1 MRQKPGFAQMLIIR
15 FTALKKHKPKIKIN
29 ARLCAY
35 SWLAANVPKL
45 CAGVELEL
53 CPPGTADDYKYFVE
67 VKT

>member
-35 SWLAANVPKL
+35 SWLAANVPGI
-45 CAGVELEL
+45 CEGMELL
-53 CPPGTADDYKYFVE
+53 IVQPGQKPD
-67 VKT
+67 